1 MMTFLFARMHP
12 GNNLKGKIVTNIEA
26 HVVSED
32 EINELA
38 FKAGEIV
45 DDAEFLLERFAFD
58 ESYNII
64 DKLNPT
70 GPKYS
75 YCRLE
80 EDPAED
86 QRCLREVVLWRRLDD
101 LVDDLI
107 LNLKPERRNYH
118 GSELDPRRDA
128 QRLGYALYELICAS
142 ALNTLDP
149 TIAVQNR
156 FNGNLR
162 GQKKYLQEVTSLW
175 LFRDDVERLL
185 RDLYGDVES
194 DALDRVLGAVFV
206 VVREFTYHVRRDVF
220 REHQNTQDWDYI
232 LGAGVLPGGSIGSG
246 DFRTASAALGELLVR
261 VHEVRKNPAAFS
273 KYTVEFATRRVEDFI
288 KLDAEG
294 TRTENS
300 EIITNLLLAT
310 QAVGVS
316 VEIEESEDGTEVFLR

>member
-1 MMTFLFARMHP
+1 
-12 GNNLKGKIVTNIEA
+12 VTNIDAYE
-26 HVVSED
+26 VSGD

-38 FKAGEIV
+38 FDAQEIV
-45 DDAEFLLERFAFD
+45 DDAEFLVERFAFD
-58 ESYNII
+58 ERYNII

-70 GPKYS
+70 VKYS

-107 LNLKPERRNYH
+107 LNLKPERTNYH
-118 GSELDPRRDA
+118 GSEHDPRRDA

-162 GQKKYLQEVTSLW
+162 GQKKYSQEVTSLW

-185 RDLYGDVES
+185 RDLYGDIES
-194 DALDRVLGAVFV
+194 DALERVLGAVLV
-206 VVREFTYHVRRDVF
+206 VVREFTYYVRRDVF
-220 REHQNTQDWDYI
+220 REHQNARDWDYI
-232 LGAGVLPGGSIGSG
+232 FGAGVPPGSGIGSG
-246 DFRTASAALGELLVR
+246 DFRTASTALGELLVR
-261 VHEVRKNPAAFS
+261 VHEVRKNPAVFS
-273 KYTVEFATRRVEDFI
+273 KYTVEFATRRIEEFI

-300 EIITNLLLAT
+300 EVVTNLLSAA

-316 VEIEESEDGTEVFLR
+316 VEVEESEDGTKLFLG

>member
-1 MMTFLFARMHP
+1 
-12 GNNLKGKIVTNIEA
+12 VTNIDA
-26 HVVSED
+26 YGVSGD

-38 FKAGEIV
+38 FDAQEII
-45 DDAEFLLERFAFD
+45 DDVEFLLERFAFD

-70 GPKYS
+70 AKYS
-75 YCRLE
+75 YCRFE
-80 EDPAED
+80 EDPAD
-86 QRCLREVVLWRRLDD
+86 NQRRLREVVLWRRLDD

-107 LNLKPERRNYH
+107 LNLEPERMNYH
-118 GSELDPRRDA
+118 GSEHDPRRDA

-149 TIAVQNR
+149 SIAIQNR

-162 GQKKYLQEVTSLW
+162 RQKKYLQEVTSLW

-185 RDLYGDVES
+185 RDLYGDIQS
-194 DALDRVLGAVFV
+194 DALDRALVAVFA

-232 LGAGVLPGGSIGSG
+232 LGAGVPPGNGIGSG

-310 QAVGVS
+310 QAVSVS
-316 VEIEESEDGTEVFLR
+316 VEIEESEDGTNLLLR